1 MRPKFPLILLIF
13 LMLVG
18 SACTGPAVEQQTVD
32 LTSETG
38 NAGTEEPRVDPTASD
53 IEVPEPAVI
62 DPPETLAAASPQS
75 KPTARPQMEATL
87 PDSVQLASGQLQL
100 VEFFA
105 FW

>member
-1 MRPKFPLILLIF
+1 MRPTIPILLLIF
-13 LMLVG
+13 MMLVG

-32 LTSETG
+32 LPSESG
-38 NAGTEEPRVDPTASD
+38 NAGTEEPEVDPTASD
-53 IEVPEPAVI
+53 IEMPEPAVI
-62 DPPETLAAASPQS
+62 DPPETLAAASPQA

-87 PDSVQLASGQLQL
+87 PESVQLASGQLQL